1 MLWASQVAVGNENNL
16 QLEVYG
22 DKGGLVWRQ
31 EQPNEL
37 TFTPLGETPQRV
49 TRGSPAAADA
59 AVRAT
64 RIPAG
69 HPEGYL
75 EAFATIYKE
84 VAAAI
89 RAARNGEAPA
99 ADVLFPTGDD
109 GKAGVAFVDAAVRS
123 SEAGAVWV
131 EV

>member
-1 MLWASQVAVGNENNL
+1 MLWASQVAVGNENDL
-16 QLEVYG
+16 QLKVYG
-22 DKGGLVWRQ
+22 DKGGLAWRQ

-37 TFTPLGETPQRV
+37 TFTPLGETPRRI

-59 AVRAT
+59 AVRTT
-64 RIPAG
+64 RVPAG

-75 EAFATIYKE
+75 EAFATIYRE

-89 RAARNGEAPA
+89 RAARDGEAPA
-99 ADVLFPTGDD
+99 ANILFPTAED

-123 SEAGAVWV
+123 SAAGCAWV
-131 EV
+131 EF